1 MLPFR
6 SFLKPLLSVR
16 IFSLLLVIESNPLQ
30 YFSIE
35 EIYTRVVTV
44 DLAYSISQKPET
56 ITFEKIK
63 K

>member
-6 SFLKPLLSVR
+6 SFLKPLLSVS